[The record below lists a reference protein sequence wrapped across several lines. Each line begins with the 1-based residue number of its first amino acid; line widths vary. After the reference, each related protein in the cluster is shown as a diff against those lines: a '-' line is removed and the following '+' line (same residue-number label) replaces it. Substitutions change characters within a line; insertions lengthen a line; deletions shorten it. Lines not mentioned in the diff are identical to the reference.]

1 MLFKILNIFSVTF
14 FILLFSV
21 FCNYL
26 SAQNSAKPNSNNNS
40 FRNSV
45 TFNSASESYKFA
57 FTEENKTIIYEY
69 SLRNGA
75 SFKGIKFI
83 SDGYEFYPSNYGG
96 VCITSPDNVNYYLW
110 SEGISKKL
118 LRSKMIS
125 DTLLTEWVV
134 CKGNEFYFHFEYKF
148 CISGKTL
155 VIKVRDAGK
164 IKNYSI
170 KKYASLASF
179 QLDRCEGAIN
189 PVVIGVPY
197 LSTINILYANNYF
210 TSLYFDWTKTNSS
223 RINPYDSPFSN
234 TSVYYAQEALYIN
247 RTNGKKH
254 LLDETIYMT
263 VSSELDDVFPNIPN
277 PVAKYKNESV
287 NRIIYDNWD
296 AGFEKVFNNL
306 SLIRNENISNLWVIV
321 HNWQNAGYDNKL
333 PEVLP
338 ANPLF
343 GGNEALLRVSNLCS
357 NSGYLFSLHEN
368 YSDIYPNS
376 SVYNISEVAL
386 DPDGNPVDGWK
397 SPTFQAKLL
406 KPGKIKKYLV
416 PISTKINKTLK
427 TSASYIDVLTAKSP
441 SEAMDFDSRE
451 NYAGKNITSLKITND
466 IGDQLRKIHK
476 GPVSGEGYHHFY
488 YIGYYDDF
496 EAQIQTGK
504 ISSQHLTGGY
514 YKPLLVDFDLR
525 KMHDKTMVHGVG
537 YYERFFYKDSYWKYM
552 GRSRDSSMIYSATE
566 LAYGHGAFFSSLSY
580 NPSEHGK
587 LEYDYVYPVQTM
599 YGNANAVKILYNDN
613 GNLLTA
619 SQYIKKY
626 PDTFDKFDSR
636 DFMSQVLVE
645 YDNGVKVFV
654 NRSPHKEWQ
663 LNFENELNGWFD
675 YHAIKTGRAV
685 LYKGNEQPSNIVLP
699 KENGWL
705 CYSPFAPSN

>member
-1 MLFKILNIFSVTF
+1 MIFKLLKIFSVSF
-14 FILLFSV
+14 SILLFSN

-26 SAQNSAKPNSNNNS
+26 SAQNSPIPNSNYNS
-40 FRNSV
+40 YRNTV
-45 TFNSASESYKFA
+45 TFNAASESYKFA
-57 FTEENKTIIYEY
+57 YTDENKTIVYEY
-69 SLRNGA
+69 SLRNGS
-75 SFKGIKFI
+75 SFNGIKFI

-96 VCITSPDNVNYYLW
+96 VCMTSPDNVNYYLW

-118 LRSKMIS
+118 LRSQMIR

-134 CKGNEFYFHFEYKF
+134 SKGNEFYFHFEYKF
-148 CISGKTL
+148 YISGKTL

-170 KKYASLASF
+170 KKYATLASF
-179 QLDRCEGAIN
+179 QLDRCEGAVN
-189 PVVIGVPY
+189 PVIVGVPY
-197 LSTINILYANNYF
+197 LSTINVLYSNNFF
-210 TSLYFDWTKTNSS
+210 TSLFFDWTKTNSS
-223 RINPYDSPFSN
+223 QINTFDSPFSN
-234 TSVYYAQEALYIN
+234 TSVYFAQEALYKN
-247 RTNGKKH
+247 KTNGKKY

-263 VSSELDDVFPNIPN
+263 VSSELEDVFPNIPN

-306 SLIRNENISNLWVIV
+306 SVIRNENINNLWLIV
-321 HNWQNAGYDNKL
+321 HDWQNAGYDNKL

-338 ANPLF
+338 ANPLY

-357 NSGYLFSLHEN
+357 TSGYLFSLHEN

-386 DPDGNPVDGWK
+386 DPEGNPVNGWK
-397 SPTFQAKLL
+397 SPTLQAKLL
-406 KPGKIKKYLV
+406 KPGKIKKYLI

-427 TSASYIDVLTAKSP
+427 TSASFIDVLTAKSP

-451 NYAGKNITSLKITND
+451 NYAGKNNTSLKITND
-466 IGDQLRKIHK
+466 IGNQLRKIHN

-504 ISSQHLTGGY
+504 ISNQQLTGGY

-552 GRSRDSSMIYSATE
+552 GRSRDSSLIYSATE

-580 NPSEHGK
+580 NPSEQGK
-587 LEYDYVYPVQTM
+587 LEYNYVYPVQTM

-613 GNLLTA
+613 GNLLTV

-626 PDTFDKFDSR
+626 PNTFDKFESS
-636 DFMSQVLVE
+636 DFMSQVLIE
-645 YDNGVKVFV
+645 YDNGVKVYV
-654 NRSPHKEWQ
+654 NRSPHREWQ
-663 LNFENELNGWFD
+663 LNFDNELNGWFD

-685 LYKGNEQPSNIVLP
+685 LYKGGEQPSNLVLP
-699 KENGWL
+699 KENGWF
-705 CYSPFAPSN
+705 CYSPFTPSN